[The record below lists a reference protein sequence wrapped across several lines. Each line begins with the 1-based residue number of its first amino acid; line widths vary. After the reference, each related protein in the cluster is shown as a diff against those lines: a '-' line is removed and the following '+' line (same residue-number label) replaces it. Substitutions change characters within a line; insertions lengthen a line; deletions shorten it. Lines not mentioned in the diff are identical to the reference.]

1 MRKVFLDS
9 NVIANWVLIKD
20 LSEKINEFKNERV
33 LRRRFES
40 ISFSYTLIEALLSS
54 DRYKVETSN
63 LAIAEVYH
71 VIYNEIISLRLYRNG
86 IPLTLWSKMREK
98 QKLTEEDKYLIRETI
113 TRYIGELEKNADI
126 TYDKVDR
133 EVYPKL
139 ILEYGLRTHDA
150 ILLTTAILDRCSW
163 FITNDREIVSLCK
176 KKRKTRFSEIFKIV
190 LDLPQNFLR
199 VVK

>member
-1 MRKVFLDS
+1 MKKVFLDS
-9 NVIANWVLIKD
+9 NVIANWILIKD
-20 LSEKINEFKNERV
+20 LSEKIDEFKNERV

-40 ISFSYTLIEALLSS
+40 ISFSHTLIEALLFS
-54 DRYKVETSN
+54 DKYKVETSN

-71 VIYNEIISLRLYRNG
+71 VIDNEIISLRLYRNG

-113 TRYIGELEKNADI
+113 TRYIGELEENADI
-126 TYDKVDR
+126 INDKIDR

-139 ILEYGLRTHDA
+139 VLEYGLRTHDA
-150 ILLTTAILDRCSW
+150 VLLTTAILDRCSW

-176 KKRKTRFSEIFKIV
+176 KKRKTRFSEMFKIV